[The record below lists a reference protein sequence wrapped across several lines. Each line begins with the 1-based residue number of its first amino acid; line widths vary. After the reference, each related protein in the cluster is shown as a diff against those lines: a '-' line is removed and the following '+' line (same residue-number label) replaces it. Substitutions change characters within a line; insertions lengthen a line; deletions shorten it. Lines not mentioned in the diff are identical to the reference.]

1 MKKSLFLFGTL
12 ITLMHAR
19 AQNDTLIIT
28 PKDINTT
35 VLRPGTHRWLVY
47 FQNGKDSG
55 RISYSFWNRTI
66 SFEQY
71 EGKDIVAIRQRWESN
86 DTVTHTVYSVS
97 DRKTFQ
103 PYYQESWWK
112 GRGTTIVDMQKK
124 TINLLG
130 YNITDADTAKSIKR
144 IWTAFKTSADQYT
157 LNWHLDLETF
167 PVLPYK
173 EGRTFGINFYEL
185 ASAPAALQYYTV
197 TGSAKLQGYNDTEI
211 DCWTLVHT
219 WPNNKETFFISKKT
233 KEVLKLEQEFNG
245 RYRFKV
251 KMSFSDDH

>member
-1 MKKSLFLFGTL
+1 MKKLILLFVTL
-12 ITLMHAR
+12 AILHNVHA
-19 AQNDTLIIT
+19 QKDTLVIT
-28 PKDINTT
+28 GKDVNTN

-55 RISYSFWNRTI
+55 RTSYSFWDRTI

-71 EGKDIVAIRQRWESN
+71 EGKDVIAIRQRWQSN

-112 GRGTTIVDMQKK
+112 GRGTTTVDMLKK
-124 TINLLG
+124 TVNFQGKLLS
-130 YNITDADTAKSIKR
+130 DEDTARTAKR
-144 IWTAFKTSADQYT
+144 IWDAFKTSADQYT

-167 PVLPYK
+167 PILPYK

-185 ASAPAALQYYTV
+185 ASSPAALQYYTV
-197 TGSAKLQGYNDTEI
+197 TGSAKLKGYDDTQI

-219 WPNNKETFFISKKT
+219 SKNNKETFFISKKT

-251 KMSFSDDH
+251 KLSFSDEN